1 MVPSWTE
8 TLVAANVNVVGRT
21 RYCIHPQTPVSK
33 IPIVGGT
40 KDWDL
45 QKIQDL
51 NPDLLILDKEENP
64 KFMAEQNEIPWKAT
78 HIESIQNLPANLL
91 DLVGTLSAPK
101 LNEYAQR
108 WQNVI
113 ARKSQTESDFKE
125 LPGLIEWGR
134 QPTETIDTILYVIWK
149 DPWMV
154 VSRNTFIGSVL
165 AHLGLPI
172 PQMASKYPKISLDD
186 YDPKK
191 TLLLLSSEPYPFLKK
206 KKDIQDLP
214 FPYAI
219 VDGESFSW
227 FGLRSLQFLEEQLR

>member
-8 TLVAANVNVVGRT
+8 TLVAAKVNVVGRT
-21 RYCIHPQTPVSK
+21 RYCIHPKDTVST

-45 QKIQDL
+45 KKIQAL
-51 NPDLLILDKEENP
+51 QPDLIILDKEENP
-64 KFMAEQNEIPWKAT
+64 KFMAETSEVPWKAT
-78 HIESIQNLPANLL
+78 HIESLNDLPAHLT
-91 DLVGTLSAPK
+91 DLSDALAAPQ
-101 LNEYAQR
+101 LNEYADR

-113 ARKSQTESDFKE
+113 ARKSQLENNFTN

-134 QPTETIDTILYVIWK
+134 KPSGPVDTILYVIWK

-172 PQMASKYPKISLDD
+172 PKMSTKYPKINLDD
-186 YDPKK
+186 FDPQK
-191 TLLLLSSEPYPFLKK
+191 TLLLLSSEPYPFLEK
-206 KKDIQDLP
+206 KKDIENLP

-227 FGLRSLQFLEEQLR
+227 FGLRSLHFLEDQLR